1 MKINNAD
8 ILKAIYSENIYD
20 SLLILLDMD
29 ESELNEQQ
37 ELVDILIENI
47 AMKSTNFKD
56 KIPHFTYSLSNNSV
70 FKNNKN
76 GDRNLL
82 AIYPNIIYD
91 LLYFKK
97 MNLNCIGYF
106 SKASAYKNKE
116 SLLLLI
122 NDNLDDVVEYTYN
135 FFIKNKSDTLEIYPY
150 NKHINMDYFEKA
162 TKLINKFKENNHNIS
177 IKIITETN
185 LNNKK
190 VLPYLFKLESEP
202 CGFKEFLS
210 NNNINF
216 DLNELNFLKK
226 ETVDFLKTNDMIKSE
241 LDRFIFNYYGYEL
254 LGENFSLSIDSILL
268 LFKNTEYTKEILLD
282 LLGDTYG
289 LIYEKPLRNNMLLE
303 LLDI

>member
-8 ILKAIYSENIYD
+8 ILNAIYSENIYD
-20 SLLILLDMD
+20 SLLILLDMN

-37 ELVDILIENI
+37 ELIDILIENI
-47 AMKSTNFKD
+47 ATKPTNFKD
-56 KIPHFTYSLSNNSV
+56 KIPHFTYSLSNNSI

-106 SKASAYKNKE
+106 NKASAYKNKE

-150 NKHINMDYFEKA
+150 NKHIDIDYFKKA
-162 TKLINKFKENNHNIS
+162 TKLINKFKENNYNID
-177 IKIITETN
+177 IKIIAEKN
-185 LNNKK
+185 LNNQK
-190 VLPYLFKLESEP
+190 VPPYLFKLESEP

-216 DLNELNFLKK
+216 DLNELKFLKK

-254 LGENFSLSIDSILL
+254 SGENFSLSIDSILL

-289 LIYEKPLRNNMLLE
+289 LIYEKPLRDNMLSE